1 VQTLFTPDETSA
13 LEQEEIRRV
22 SELIKLDAIQ
32 AEDDAEAAR
41 VMKEDLATGK
51 ITPNPEY
58 DAKVAQRGDGW
69 VKSSLES
76 VGRVLTRKEN
86 PLDPLRKEAAKVN
99 REYADPTGV
108 MEKMGEFIDKAVF
121 FYDLGIKPEKKVYVE
136 NPRLEYRKLIEK
148 PIYDET
154 GNVDIQALYE
164 SNIDRPVAN
173 QIAIKSMAQRTNTDP
188 EVWRKLMVYRLGRTP
203 DDGDLMG
210 LIKTTSQFVDNF
222 LLRSL
227 SFVATKAMKT
237 VNAEDYEKLLTRPK
251 DVKLTPD
258 EEIEKWMKLIKNGQ
272 MESIDINGM
281 DIDVSPTD
289 TVDTI
294 QSRAYSEYITQL
306 MAVIENSATESA
318 TDIAGM
324 FVPLVGPL
332 KTAAGGVAKLAKI
345 GSNISRT
352 GSLPTRAIKTA
363 TRSTLKGVEKAA
375 DAVSRIP
382 IEPAMVRF
390 VSVPLLKKIS
400 PNAAAWVEAS
410 SIARIGDYALT
421 QTVGIPA
428 LAATFAPAGT
438 EGQTFAMTAGISAT
452 LGAASLP
459 LKALEVINN
468 NSRLELNKPLQKA
481 IMKADKFEDMPRIF
495 QRQMRT
501 YFDTYTG
508 TPDNTLA
515 INVFNNLKKFG
526 KELPEVLK
534 SRLEIPLNNKQV
546 TPQFL
551 KEAAR
556 DPVVR
561 SVVDEYRIARGEDF
575 TPFGEVAHRFIN
587 RMIDDNSLITRR
599 IYSERDRGAMSD
611 AFFVSEKNKIESF
624 NAGLFEMLENPDILN
639 DKASL
644 TKHLVEK
651 KSPLTKAILDY
662 VQSFEVDNLY
672 ENELANLVQAG
683 ALKDFSLD
691 QAMDAFNGGI
701 LYSTNPQ
708 IAALR
713 QLVKQSLDND
723 YRGRPDIASKPTV
736 KAMIENPDL
745 FVDLYGRLGT
755 VAHEIDRL
763 DAQPK
768 IAGKV
773 IKQQELKLKELR
785 KEFVNL
791 NAEVKQIEKINS
803 QLSKEA
809 NQAKKAYRTQFEK
822 ADKLIPAGIKD
833 SPEYQ
838 VISNYMRWVDA
849 ADVEISEARINAL
862 GSFIGR
868 AGTNADAAITQLMK
882 DIKSYNTRR
891 KAAKKYEQKYALAYS
906 KFLELQDA
914 FGNKPTKIENF
925 TETLLGLI
933 THVKEG
939 EDAATATTRVE
950 ANADKVFEA
959 ISTFLGQDPEL
970 VKILHSIPEFD
981 MVVAKAARQ
990 IAEGIELDKDLRKQL
1005 RGYILSDSAAKKA
1018 SIALGEARA
1027 GARAIEPIRAKMS
1040 MISDT
1045 LDAANEVM
1053 QGRVETLAM
1062 IRDSIM
1068 ANKENLRFV
1077 AGRMRNARKRFNST
1091 KFIGELKKLDKQLM
1105 PIFDKALEGTT
1116 LSPAERGL
1124 LYDFIAGTAGQQIFI
1139 HTRPEFMVTNRKQ
1152 AEAMFEALQLHSAK
1166 AIDELRL
1173 KYAETFGVEMDTLQ
1187 FIATYVR
1194 PMNMYNVGGDLQT
1207 IIELALQRRQAFRGD
1222 AVYSSM
1228 MNNDMALDWL
1238 NDKLGIDIETAVV
1251 ELPVF
1256 ETVAFKEARMMIHE
1270 FQTELRQ
1277 IDGYVSQQGDRDFAL
1292 LFKKGMGLHGLPSVL
1307 TEGDGVG
1314 GVNLTQ
1320 YGQLIYNVKVL
1331 GHAAEDVARALDPNW
1346 RNNAKM
1352 VEFVKSMGYWNVSGS
1367 PEQYRIM
1374 FDAVKLLRKWD
1385 YKRLQIVNSI
1395 VEDMNRR
1402 DGTAYE
1408 QYAYMPNRVSVLLD
1422 KDISPRAD
1430 FPNTQVDITDFDTLF
1445 GRHISSSEVG
1455 QLAKLERVD
1464 AQSVLHPEQVFHQET
1479 AMLFQNSYTKHRVR
1493 LIDRQRMQLNDMG
1506 YLASLKVMQD
1516 ILASI
1521 DTEYQLIE
1529 TSWPRK
1535 LHQAVITS
1543 QMRIP
1548 IAGPILAHSLA
1559 LTRPWLG
1566 PGWMLSRF
1574 IASFVKNPI
1583 NAASMTMFN
1592 PSELRTGLRQLLAP
1606 YAWIPQKM
1614 GITGFLVKRLD
1625 DKMQPFLK
1633 VSRDQPWG
1641 VLELTDPDV
1650 MNKAINQF
1658 DKVAALNLSMR
1669 ARNVVGILA
1678 EREQNARGA
1687 NKYKTYRTLSDLDS
1701 SGAVKRA
1708 IAWNASM
1715 ADAVSDATV
1724 QALKESVEVRMAK
1737 AAYQSAMAN
1746 YEQALIGATKG
1757 LNAQAIH
1764 QLLLGP
1770 LEGVRNDASMF
1781 RIAYQVAEAIKNN
1794 NSDLLYGRLAEEY
1807 GLLYRN
1813 HIVGRFDHK
1822 NIPSMMYG
1830 IVRAFP
1836 SSAQFFQAMTNG
1848 GYKLI
1853 NSVRKLQVPEAHKW
1867 AITVYLGSAMAQALL
1882 WQELQEQTGIE
1893 AGQFY
1898 AAPQV
1903 STVMSKLKG
1912 QPVHTDDI
1920 SKMLMTKVDLWG
1932 IEYSIMSTAVMKF
1945 YMALA
1950 ADKQA
1955 EAEKYKNEA
1964 IDAMSKLTPA
1974 GLLADLMSSPYSMY
1988 TIFWQTNDIEREL
2001 LTQTTLHS
2009 ATERD
2014 AQINLFKNLRG
2025 MLGIS
2030 PWESNTA
2037 RDWWERSDI
2046 FLTTAQELGFSQIFT
2061 LKEQLMNLKRERA
2074 DRVMLADPSSKV
2086 PEDAELLYQQYMQ
2099 LLLQKVQQSARN
2111 RDLLTR
2117 PEVLE

>member
-1 VQTLFTPDETSA
+1 
-13 LEQEEIRRV
+13 
-22 SELIKLDAIQ
+22 
-32 AEDDAEAAR
+32 
-41 VMKEDLATGK
+41 
-51 ITPNPEY
+51 
-58 DAKVAQRGDGW
+58 
-69 VKSSLES
+69 
-76 VGRVLTRKEN
+76 
-86 PLDPLRKEAAKVN
+86 
-99 REYADPTGV
+99 
-108 MEKMGEFIDKAVF
+108 
-121 FYDLGIKPEKKVYVE
+121 
-136 NPRLEYRKLIEK
+136 
-148 PIYDET
+148 
-154 GNVDIQALYE
+154 
-164 SNIDRPVAN
+164 
-173 QIAIKSMAQRTNTDP
+173 
-188 EVWRKLMVYRLGRTP
+188 
-203 DDGDLMG
+203 
-210 LIKTTSQFVDNF
+210 
-222 LLRSL
+222 
-227 SFVATKAMKT
+227 
-237 VNAEDYEKLLTRPK
+237 
-251 DVKLTPD
+251 
-258 EEIEKWMKLIKNGQ
+258 
-272 MESIDINGM
+272 
-281 DIDVSPTD
+281 
-289 TVDTI
+289 
-294 QSRAYSEYITQL
+294 
-306 MAVIENSATESA
+306 
-318 TDIAGM
+318 
-324 FVPLVGPL
+324 
-332 KTAAGGVAKLAKI
+332 
-345 GSNISRT
+345 
-352 GSLPTRAIKTA
+352 
-363 TRSTLKGVEKAA
+363 
-375 DAVSRIP
+375 
-382 IEPAMVRF
+382 
-390 VSVPLLKKIS
+390 
-400 PNAAAWVEAS
+400 
-410 SIARIGDYALT
+410 
-421 QTVGIPA
+421 
-428 LAATFAPAGT
+428 
-438 EGQTFAMTAGISAT
+438 
-452 LGAASLP
+452 
-459 LKALEVINN
+459 
-468 NSRLELNKPLQKA
+468 
-481 IMKADKFEDMPRIF
+481 
-495 QRQMRT
+495 
-501 YFDTYTG
+501 
-508 TPDNTLA
+508 
-515 INVFNNLKKFG
+515 
-526 KELPEVLK
+526 
-534 SRLEIPLNNKQV
+534 
-546 TPQFL
+546 
-551 KEAAR
+551 
-556 DPVVR
+556 
-561 SVVDEYRIARGEDF
+561 
-575 TPFGEVAHRFIN
+575 
-587 RMIDDNSLITRR
+587 
-599 IYSERDRGAMSD
+599 
-611 AFFVSEKNKIESF
+611 
-624 NAGLFEMLENPDILN
+624 
-639 DKASL
+639 
-644 TKHLVEK
+644 
-651 KSPLTKAILDY
+651 
-662 VQSFEVDNLY
+662 
-672 ENELANLVQAG
+672 
-683 ALKDFSLD
+683 
-691 QAMDAFNGGI
+691 
-701 LYSTNPQ
+701 
-708 IAALR
+708 
-713 QLVKQSLDND
+713 
-723 YRGRPDIASKPTV
+723 
-736 KAMIENPDL
+736 
-745 FVDLYGRLGT
+745 
-755 VAHEIDRL
+755 
-763 DAQPK
+763 
-768 IAGKV
+768 
-773 IKQQELKLKELR
+773 
-785 KEFVNL
+785 
-791 NAEVKQIEKINS
+791 
-803 QLSKEA
+803 
-809 NQAKKAYRTQFEK
+809 
-822 ADKLIPAGIKD
+822 
-833 SPEYQ
+833 
-838 VISNYMRWVDA
+838 
-849 ADVEISEARINAL
+849 
-862 GSFIGR
+862 
-868 AGTNADAAITQLMK
+868 
-882 DIKSYNTRR
+882 
-891 KAAKKYEQKYALAYS
+891 
-906 KFLELQDA
+906 
-914 FGNKPTKIENF
+914 
-925 TETLLGLI
+925 
-933 THVKEG
+933 
-939 EDAATATTRVE
+939 
-950 ANADKVFEA
+950 
-959 ISTFLGQDPEL
+959 
-970 VKILHSIPEFD
+970 
-981 MVVAKAARQ
+981 
-990 IAEGIELDKDLRKQL
+990 
-1005 RGYILSDSAAKKA
+1005 
-1018 SIALGEARA
+1018 
-1027 GARAIEPIRAKMS
+1027 
-1040 MISDT
+1040 
-1045 LDAANEVM
+1045 
-1053 QGRVETLAM
+1053 
-1062 IRDSIM
+1062 
-1068 ANKENLRFV
+1068 
-1077 AGRMRNARKRFNST
+1077 
-1091 KFIGELKKLDKQLM
+1091 
-1105 PIFDKALEGTT
+1105 
-1116 LSPAERGL
+1116 
-1124 LYDFIAGTAGQQIFI
+1124 
-1139 HTRPEFMVTNRKQ
+1139 
-1152 AEAMFEALQLHSAK
+1152 
-1166 AIDELRL
+1166 
-1173 KYAETFGVEMDTLQ
+1173 
-1187 FIATYVR
+1187 
-1194 PMNMYNVGGDLQT
+1194 MNMYNVGGDLQT

-1238 NDKLGIDIETAVV
+1238 NDKLGLDIETAVV

-1320 YGQLIYNVKVL
+1320 YGQFIYNVKVL
-1331 GHAAEDVARALDPNW
+1331 GHAAEDVARAFDPNW
-1346 RNNAKM
+1346 QNNAALTS
-1352 VEFVKSMGYWNVSGS
+1352 FVKSMNYWNVIAT

-1374 FDAVKLLRKWD
+1374 FDAIKVLRKWD
-1385 YKRLQIVNSI
+1385 YKRLQIVNS
-1395 VEDMNRR
+1395 VVDSMNRR

-1408 QYAYMPNRVSVLLD
+1408 KYAYMPNRISVLLD

-1430 FPNTQVDITDFDTLF
+1430 FPNTQVDITGFDTLF

-1455 QLAKLERVD
+1455 QLAKLEGVD

-1506 YLASLKVMQD
+1506 YLANLKVMQD

-1529 TSWPRK
+1529 TSWPRR
-1535 LHQAVITS
+1535 LHQAVITN

-1606 YAWIPQKM
+1606 YAWVPQKM
-1614 GITGFLVKRLD
+1614 GITSFLVKRLD

-1669 ARNVVGILA
+1669 ARNVVGVLA

-1853 NSVRKLQVPEAHKW
+1853 NSVRKLQIPEAHKW

-1903 STVMSKLKG
+1903 STIISKLKG

-1974 GLLADLMSSPYSMY
+1974 GLLADFMSSPYSMY